1 MIEQNKVLAIVAHPD
16 DEVLGC
22 GGTLALHT
30 DRGDECHILIMAEG
44 LTSRSYQRNVEAY
57 SEQLAQLNLTAQ
69 RAAQVLGIMDVRF
82 AGFPDNRMD
91 SIDLLDVVKAV
102 EAVIDEIQPDV
113 IYTHHYGD
121 LNIDHQITH
130 QAVMTA
136 ARPLPNSCI
145 KKLLFFEVPSATGWN
160 TPTASNV
167 FIPQYYVDLSQKV
180 SDNRNALECKLK
192 ALQVYESE
200 MRPYPHNRSLEAV
213 RHLASWRGSSVGL
226 SRAEAFQVGRI
237 VTK

>member
-1 MIEQNKVLAIVAHPD
+1 MSKILVIAAHPD

-22 GGTLALHT
+22 GGTLAVHT
-30 DRGDECHILIMAEG
+30 ARGDDCHILIMAEG

-57 SEQLAQLNLTAQ
+57 SERLAQLKLTAQ

-121 LNIDHQITH
+121 LNIDH
-130 QAVMTA
+130 
-136 ARPLPNSCI
+136 
-145 KKLLFFEVPSATGWN
+145 
-160 TPTASNV
+160 
-167 FIPQYYVDLSQKV
+167 
-180 SDNRNALECKLK
+180 
-192 ALQVYESE
+192 
-200 MRPYPHNRSLEAV
+200 
-213 RHLASWRGSSVGL
+213 
-226 SRAEAFQVGRI
+226 
-237 VTK
+237 